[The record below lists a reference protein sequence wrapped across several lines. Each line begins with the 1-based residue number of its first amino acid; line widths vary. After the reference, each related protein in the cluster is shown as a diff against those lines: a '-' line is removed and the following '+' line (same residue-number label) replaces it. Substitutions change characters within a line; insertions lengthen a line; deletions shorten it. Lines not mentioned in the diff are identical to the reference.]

1 MAEEKMSDKRSMPPD
16 REVNL
21 QELTVEQVEKMDD
34 DELERI
40 GQKKEKEDKAE
51 KI

>member
-16 REVNL
+16 GEVNL

-40 GQKKEKEDKAE
+40 GQKKKK
-51 KI
+51 KTKKSPF